1 MRERNQKKPKKIERE
16 KEEKKKKIKRK
27 PNPIG
32 EKEKG
37 RKITK
42 ILQGVGIRKIRDPFD
57 FLFISR

>member
-16 KEEKKKKIKRK
+16 RERKKIKRK

-32 EKEKG
+32 EKG